1 MNSVTQPP
9 PKSSSPPGR
18 RQLSP
23 LSLLAVV
30 GALMTMSALAT
41 DVMLPAF
48 PAMADSFGVS
58 EATIQQVVS
67 IFMLGYALPQ
77 LLIGSLADRF
87 GRRKVLL
94 AGLAVYFVG
103 SVICLLAPTLGAL
116 LAGRFVQGLG
126 CAVGPILSRAV
137 LRDLYS
143 GAELA
148 RMISYAMIVFS
159 AAPLLAPSVGALIL
173 RVWSWESTFVFLL
186 LVAVALTLVV
196 LFVLPETLAN
206 PDPDAM
212 SLGGIRRNVA
222 AVLADSRSAWSI
234 AFMTLVY
241 AGLVSYLLAA
251 PSIYIGHFGLSTG
264 DFALVFALV
273 AGVSL
278 LTQPINARL
287 LGRFQPSQIANVA
300 LPAYLGAGALLLILA
315 LAGSLTLPL
324 FVVGMVAF
332 FAAFSFIMGNG
343 TTMTLDPHRYRAGV
357 ASGLLG
363 FIQIAVG
370 TAVGTLIAQFATGEP
385 GILALGFTLLG
396 VLAYPTFRLALKSER
411 VSERLT

>member
-1 MNSVTQPP
+1 M
-9 PKSSSPPGR
+9 
-18 RQLSP
+18 
-23 LSLLAVV
+23 V

-41 DVMLPAF
+41 DVMLPAL
-48 PAMADSFGVS
+48 PAMATAFGVS
-58 EATIQQVVS
+58 DATIQQVVS
-67 IFMLGYALPQ
+67 VFMIGYALPQ
-77 LLIGSLADRF
+77 LLIGSFADRY

-94 AGLAVYFVG
+94 VGLAVYFVG
-103 SVICLLAPTLGAL
+103 SVVCLLAPSLGWL
-116 LAGRFVQGLG
+116 LVGRFVQGLG

-143 GAELA
+143 GAALA

-173 RVWSWESTFVFLL
+173 RVWSWESNFVFLL
-186 LVAVALTLVV
+186 VVAVALTLLV
-196 LFVLPETLAN
+196 LFVLPETLAD
-206 PDPDAM
+206 PDPNAT
-212 SLGGIRRNVA
+212 SLAGIRRNVT

-241 AGLVSYLLAA
+241 GGLVAYLLAA
-251 PSIYIGHFGLSTG
+251 SSIYIGHFGLGPT

-287 LGRFQPSQIANVA
+287 LRRYQPAQIANVA
-300 LPAYLGAGALLLILA
+300 LPAYLGAGAVLLA
-315 LAGSLTLPL
+315 LSLTGTLTLPL
-324 FVVGMVAF
+324 FVACMLGF

-363 FIQIAVG
+363 FIQIAAG
-370 TAVGTLIAQFATGEP
+370 TAIGTFIAQGATANP
-385 GILALGFTLLG
+385 QALALGFTLLG
-396 VLAYPTFRLALKSER
+396 LLAYPTFRLALRSGEG
-411 VSERLT
+411 VSEQLT